1 MNTIVKIRFGSHLY
15 GTNTENSD
23 TDYKGIYLPD
33 MRNVILQSVKK
44 SISVN
49 TKTGNGKNTK
59 DDVDS
64 EMYSLQYFMKML
76 MDGQTVAL
84 DMLFANDE
92 NIVETS
98 DIWREICN
106 NREMFIHKNT
116 KAFVGYCRTQAAKY
130 GIKGSRISAIKTA
143 TEFISNIMK
152 ETKLVKYIRDDGY
165 CWTRQSVREPVYNK
179 LKDCFEELPV
189 CEHITKYMDNTAN
202 QMIYEVCGR
211 KFQESCELS
220 HVLKCLNEIFNNY
233 GERARKA
240 ENNEGIDWKAVSHA
254 FRVCYEIKELLK
266 YHRITFPLKEA
277 GFIKDIKQGKMH
289 YKKDM
294 IGEKLEALMQEVED
308 ESKKSTLPEMVEQKV
323 YDDFVVN
330 IYNDVIR
337 NEKYEK
343 KI

>member
-33 MRNVILQSVKK
+33 MRNVILQNVEK
-44 SISVN
+44 SISEK
-49 TKTGNGKNTK
+49 TKIGNGKNTK

-189 CEHITKYMDNTAN
+189 CEYVTKYMDKTSR

>member
-1 MNTIVKIRFGSHLY
+1 MDTIVKIRFGSHLY

-23 TDYKGIYLPD
+23 MDYKGIYLPD
-33 MRNVILQSVKK
+33 MRNVILQNVEK
-44 SISVN
+44 SISTN
-49 TKTGNGKNTK
+49 TKVGNGKNTK
-59 DDVDS
+59 DDIDS

-130 GIKGSRISAIKTA
+130 GIKGSRICAIKTVVKS
-143 TEFISNIMK
+143 ISEIMK
-152 ETKLVKYIRDDGY
+152 KTKMVQYIRDDGY
-165 CWTRQSVREPVYNK
+165 EWTKSSVREPVYNK

-189 CEHITKYMDNTAN
+189 CEHVTKYMDKISR
-202 QMIYEVCGR
+202 QMIYEICGR

-220 HVLKCLNEIFNNY
+220 HVLKCLNKILDNY
-233 GERARKA
+233 GQRARMA
-240 ENNEGIDWKAVSHA
+240 ENNENIDWKAISHA

-266 YHRITFPLKEA
+266 YHKITFPLKEA
-277 GFIKDIKQGKMH
+277 EFIKDIKQGKMH

-294 IGEKLEALMQEVED
+294 MGEKLETLMQEVED

-323 YDDFVVN
+323 YDDFIVK
-330 IYNDVIR
+330 IYTDVIR
-337 NEKYEK
+337 NEK
-343 KI
+343 I